1 MTVLSARIRHA
12 NRAFVRWGTKMK
24 RVHRKDSHRSQRF
37 SDGASRP
44 KARLAQVSNALAELY
59 ELIEKY
65 APPFYKKSY
74 HDHAAT
80 ALRLVGKLP

>member
-12 NRAFVRWGTKMK
+12 NRAFVQWRTEMK
-24 RVHRKDSHRSQRF
+24 RVHRKALHQSQRI
-37 SDGASRP
+37 SGGASRP

-59 ELIEKY
+59 ELVEKY

-74 HDHAAT
+74 HDHAAS
-80 ALRLVGKLP
+80 ALRLVGKRT